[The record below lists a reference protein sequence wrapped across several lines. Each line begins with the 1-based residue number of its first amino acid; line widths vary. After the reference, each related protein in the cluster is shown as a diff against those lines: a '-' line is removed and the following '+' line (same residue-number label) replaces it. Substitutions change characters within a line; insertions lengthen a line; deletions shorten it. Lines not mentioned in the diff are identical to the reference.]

1 VTQEFEELSLKAKLA
16 LAFISVGLY
25 AFLNFLSARSE
36 AIDALLSTANSG
48 MHLSALIFGA
58 LVMVPYVVSTGRRVL
73 RAVTMCIASAAIY
86 YAAVRFV
93 ADGPLG
99 YNMITSFV
107 LSGSATALLTG
118 LTVVV
123 LGPRPFPARLV
134 PLMLAAGAAGG
145 GVFEYK
151 SSIDET
157 MLLAHAAW
165 QLLVCLALH
174 FSFRET
180 PK

>member
-1 VTQEFEELSLKAKLA
+1 MKQEPQSLNLWAKVALA
-16 LAFISVGLY
+16 LVSAGTYGL
-25 AFLNFLSARSE
+25 LNSLSARSE
-36 AIDALLSTANSG
+36 ALDAILSKANSG
-48 MHLSALIFGA
+48 MHLIGIIFGA
-58 LVMVPYVVSTGRRVL
+58 LVMVPYVAPAGRRVL

-99 YNMITSFV
+99 YNTITSFV
-107 LSGSATALLTG
+107 LSGSGAALLTG

-123 LGPRPFPARLV
+123 LGPRPFPARLI

-145 GVFEYK
+145 AVFEYK

-180 PK
+180 PR